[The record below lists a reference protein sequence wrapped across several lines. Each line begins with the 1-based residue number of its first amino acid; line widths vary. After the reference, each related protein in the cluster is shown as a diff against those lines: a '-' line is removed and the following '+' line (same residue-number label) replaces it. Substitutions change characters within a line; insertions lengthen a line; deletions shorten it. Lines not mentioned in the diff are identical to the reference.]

1 MAINAKKNPLNNK
14 RINVAII
21 MDGNGRW
28 AVKNGFN
35 ISKGHK
41 KGVEVVR
48 KIVEESIKQNVA
60 SLTLYAF
67 SSENWSRPKKEIN
80 AIKSLVISAIDE
92 QIPEL
97 IEQKV
102 RLNFFGHL
110 EDFGEKIIN
119 KIKSAEAET
128 SFKKAKLD
136 LNVALGYGG
145 QQDILDIVK
154 DISAK
159 VLLKEIKLKDINNE
173 TISSASSVPVNK
185 IDLLIRT
192 GGDKRISNFLLLQI
206 AYAEMAFIEKYWPDF
221 TAKDFKECLD
231 NFKKVSRRF
240 GKRI

>member
-1 MAINAKKNPLNNK
+1 MAVNAKKNPLNTR

-28 AVKNGFN
+28 ALKNGFN

-80 AIKSLVISAIDE
+80 AIKSLVISAIDG
-92 QIPEL
+92 QTPEL

-145 QQDILDIVK
+145 QQDIL
-154 DISAK
+154 A
-159 VLLKEIKLKDINNE
+159 
-173 TISSASSVPVNK
+173 
-185 IDLLIRT
+185 
-192 GGDKRISNFLLLQI
+192 
-206 AYAEMAFIEKYWPDF
+206 
-221 TAKDFKECLD
+221 
-231 NFKKVSRRF
+231 VSYTHLTLPTT
-240 GKRI
+240 